1 MSDTE
6 LIQDTVEEG
15 ASLPPLPIPE
25 ITYRG
30 SQNYIRFETPYR
42 TIYEFNSANKFTVQ
56 PETW

>member
-6 LIQDTVEEG
+6 LTQEGVEEG
-15 ASLPPLPIPE
+15 TLLPPMPVPE

-30 SQNYIRFETPYR
+30 SQNYIRFETPFR
-42 TIYEFNSANKFTVQ
+42 TIYEFSSANKFTVQ